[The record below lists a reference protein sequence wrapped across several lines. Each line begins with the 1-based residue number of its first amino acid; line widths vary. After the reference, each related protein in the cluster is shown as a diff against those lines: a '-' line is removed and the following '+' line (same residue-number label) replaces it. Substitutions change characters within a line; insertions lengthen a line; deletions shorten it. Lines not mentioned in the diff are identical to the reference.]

1 MQLGIYRLRDWFL
14 LAPIGAAGLI
24 LGIVG
29 FEQCPTTE
37 AACHVPS
44 FGAAILRTIFLIR
57 PSTSFTFENA
67 PATLVIAQF
76 LMFVLLLLVGLMGSM
91 KLFARNLSHD
101 VHLAR
106 AQAMQGHVVVC
117 GLGETGLEIVQ
128 GLRRQGEGVVAVT
141 REDNSEG
148 VASCERLGVPVLSGD
163 ASRVETLDHAGIR
176 RARAVIATTGSDSIN
191 LEIAAAAGRRTAGRT
206 EPLLARPEIRAPWL
220 IDAMAAPATSM
231 FDPTLFVHPLRV
243 QNLAARLLLGR
254 PAFTRFRGARPR
266 LIIVGLGDLGAAILK
281 HAALST
287 FALPGVALEV
297 VCYDKAA
304 NARVAEFSTSP
315 WQRFLALE
323 PRPARFGPAEDPAQ
337 AADWAAIAGDFE
349 HLPPDAVVIAL
360 QDDDAALAAALG
372 FRDALD
378 RLHHFATPVFVRIRR
393 ADRLRQMLSRIAER
407 PLCPERLVGF
417 GDFASLLG
425 PEQLF
430 DQPSDRMARA
440 VHAAYFASQKSA
452 EGPAAVPWDRL
463 AERFRRSNREAADHL
478 PVKLAF
484 AGLRLAPGPGPGAT
498 LGGATLSGATLSGAT
513 LSDGEVARLAE
524 AEHFR
529 WCRVLEAG
537 GTRAGPRDEAAKTH
551 HLLVP
556 WLELPEAVRADNLSR
571 MRDLPAIAAEA
582 GRVICRLVPTDPA
595 CRDPDPDA
603 IAVIALACGDIADWR
618 SAEAMAGRAAIA
630 VHVRGIARAKLADLA
645 DLARNFPRAAAAVEA
660 WGEPLG

>member
-1 MQLGIYRLRDWFL
+1 MARRSLTMQLGIYRLRDWFL
-14 LAPIGAAGLI
+14 LAPIGAAGVI

-29 FEQCPTTE
+29 FEQCPATE

-76 LMFVLLLLVGLMGSM
+76 LMFVLLLLVGLMGSI

-106 AQAMQGHVVVC
+106 AQAMRGHVVVC

-128 GLRRQGEGVVAVT
+128 GLRRQGQGVVAVT

-163 ASRVETLDHAGIR
+163 ASRVETLDHAGVR
-176 RARAVIATTGSDSIN
+176 RARAVIATTGSDAIN

-206 EPLLARPEIRAPWL
+206 DPLLVRPEIRAPWL
-220 IDAMAAPATSM
+220 IDAMAAPATSI
-231 FDPTLFVHPLRV
+231 FDPTLLVHPLRV

-254 PAFTRFRGARPR
+254 PVFTLFRGARRR
-266 LIIVGLGDLGAAILK
+266 LVIVGLGDLGAAILK

-287 FALPGVALEV
+287 FALPDVALDV
-297 VCYDKAA
+297 VCYDKVA
-304 NARVAEFSTSP
+304 NARAAVFSASP

-337 AADWAAIAGDFE
+337 AADWAAIAADFE

-440 VHAAYFASQKSA
+440 VHAAYLASQKSA

-484 AGLRLAPGPGPGAT
+484 AGLRLAPGPGPGV
-498 LGGATLSGATLSGAT
+498 TLSGAT

-529 WCRVLEAG
+529 WCRVLKAA

-595 CRDPDPDA
+595 GRDPDPDA
-603 IAVIALACGDIADWR
+603 IGVIAIACGDIAAWR
-618 SAEAMAGRAAIA
+618 AAEAMAGRAAIA
-630 VHVRGIARAKLADLA
+630 VHVRGIARAKLADLV
-645 DLARNFPRAAAAVEA
+645 DL
-660 WGEPLG
+660 